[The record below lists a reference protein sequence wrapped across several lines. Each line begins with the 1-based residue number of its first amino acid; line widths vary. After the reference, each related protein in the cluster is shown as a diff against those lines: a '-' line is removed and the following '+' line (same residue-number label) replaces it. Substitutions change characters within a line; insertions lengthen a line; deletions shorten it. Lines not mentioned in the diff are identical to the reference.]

1 MLHYITAAANR
12 SVASVE
18 ISAVQH
24 PDLFYSSD
32 GWRVE
37 RHYKTQNGMLV
48 TEPRGEI
55 WGLSMVCF
63 PRKTMKITRFS
74 NDDILFF
81 CLIFPIRFLPMCTNK
96 LLFFHEVPAFK
107 TLWASREFSGLAV
120 PASFRQREA
129 FGNCLMP
136 WVGGG
141 IPTLLR
147 CADLEAELIPGAISS
162 AQPFSTEKGVVV
174 TWAADNSRELLPRW
188 WCSETR

>member
-12 SVASVE
+12 SVASFE

-24 PDLFYSSD
+24 PDLFYSSA

-63 PRKTMKITRFS
+63 PGKTMKITRFS

-129 FGNCLMP
+129 FGQLPYAVGWRGNTHAFEICRP
-136 WVGGG
+136 GSWVDPRSHFICPAFQHREGRSG
-141 IPTLLR
+141 
-147 CADLEAELIPGAISS
+147 DLGS
-162 AQPFSTEKGVVV
+162 
-174 TWAADNSRELLPRW
+174 W
-188 WCSETR
+188 